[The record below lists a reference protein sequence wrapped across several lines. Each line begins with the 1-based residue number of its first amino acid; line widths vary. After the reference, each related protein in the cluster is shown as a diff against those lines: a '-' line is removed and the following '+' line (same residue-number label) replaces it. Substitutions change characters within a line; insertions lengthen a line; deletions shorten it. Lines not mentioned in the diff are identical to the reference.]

1 MKYTFELNEET
12 HEVPGKYCV
21 CPECEGTGYTL
32 CDGMKGHAYTQEEF
46 DEAFDEEAKEQ
57 YFTRGGI
64 YDQPC
69 KTCKGKNV
77 VMVPN
82 VAACNEEQNGA
93 HDGGMIKKG
102 ASPFLFFM
110 VAYILN
116 KAKCMPRKFLSIK
129 EIKSK
134 V

>member
-32 CDGMKGHAYTQEEF
+32 CDSMKGHAYTQEEF
-46 DEAFDEEAKEQ
+46 DEAFDDEAKEQ

-77 VMVPN
+77 VMVAN
-82 VAACNEEQNGA
+82 VAACNEEQKKLLKEKEKSDQDDAQYEAMCRMERMMGA
-93 HDGGMIKKG
+93 
-102 ASPFLFFM
+102 
-110 VAYILN
+110 
-116 KAKCMPRKFLSIK
+116 
-129 EIKSK
+129 
-134 V
+134 